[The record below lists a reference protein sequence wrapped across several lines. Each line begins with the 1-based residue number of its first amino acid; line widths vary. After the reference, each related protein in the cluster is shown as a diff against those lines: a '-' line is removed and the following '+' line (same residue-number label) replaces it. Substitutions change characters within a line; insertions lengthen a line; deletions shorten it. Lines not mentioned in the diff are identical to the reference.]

1 MGGVAVM
8 RTFLTPRDLDGWA
21 IDGTSFSRH
30 CGWDVIAEHVAKY
43 FRCDPDDVS
52 TAEETEEEPEEGREY
67 ITIKGKRVG
76 YIDV

>member
-1 MGGVAVM
+1 MSA
-8 RTFLTPRDLDGWA
+8 FLTPRDLDGWA
-21 IDGTSFSRH
+21 IEGTSFSRH

-52 TAEETEEEPEEGREY
+52 TAEAAEDEPDEGREY

-76 YIDV
+76 YLDV